1 MANVPN
7 LAIIAHDWPALNI
20 KLSYIAQRLQN
31 LTSQGQ
37 LPLGSVIVVGYALL
51 VYDNKFTIAD
61 DADHSKRMRFEVASL
76 SSGTVRVLTMPDAD
90 TTVPIATEVIT
101 FAGPTAARTVTLPDA
116 DTTVPIATE
125 ELTLS
130 GPTAARTITLPDA
143 DTTVPLATEE
153 LTFSGPTAARTITL
167 PDADTTVP
175 LATEQLT
182 FSGPT
187 AARTVTLPDANFTAA
202 RTDAGQTFTGAETFS
217 GKVTQSAGQQW
228 ALEAAGSS
236 PFTITGTAVFV
247 GVTNAAA
254 TTVKMP
260 AASAVGDW
268 YVVTDP
274 LGQAGSN
281 NITVDGN
288 GKNINGASTYVI
300 STNYDSVRVLYTGS
314 EWITW

>member
-37 LPLGSVIVVGYALL
+37 LPLDSVIVVGYALL

-116 DTTVPIATE
+116 DTTVPI
-125 ELTLS
+125 
-130 GPTAARTITLPDA
+130 
-143 DTTVPLATEE
+143 ATEE

>member
-101 FAGPTAARTVTLPDA
+101 FA
-116 DTTVPIATE
+116 
-125 ELTLS
+125 

-300 STNYDSVRVLYTGS
+300 STNYDSVRVFYTGS

>member
-116 DTTVPIATE
+116 DTTVP
-125 ELTLS
+125 
-130 GPTAARTITLPDA
+130 
-143 DTTVPLATEE
+143 LATEE

-236 PFTITGTAVFV
+236 PFTITGTAVFI

>member
-125 ELTLS
+125 ELT
-130 GPTAARTITLPDA
+130 
-143 DTTVPLATEE
+143 
-153 LTFSGPTAARTITL
+153 
-167 PDADTTVP
+167 
-175 LATEQLT
+175 

-187 AARTVTLPDANFTAA
+187 AARTVTLPDANFTVA

-236 PFTITGTAVFV
+236 PFTITGTAVFI

>member
-101 FAGPTAARTVTLPDA
+101 FAGPTAARTV
-116 DTTVPIATE
+116 
-125 ELTLS
+125 
-130 GPTAARTITLPDA
+130 TLPDA

>member
-37 LPLGSVIVVGYALL
+37 LPLDSVIVVGYALL

-90 TTVPIATEVIT
+90 TTVPI
-101 FAGPTAARTVTLPDA
+101 
-116 DTTVPIATE
+116 
-125 ELTLS
+125 
-130 GPTAARTITLPDA
+130 
-143 DTTVPLATEE
+143 
-153 LTFSGPTAARTITL
+153 
-167 PDADTTVP
+167 
-175 LATEQLT
+175 ATEQLT

-236 PFTITGTAVFV
+236 PFTITGTAVFI

>member
-76 SSGTVRVLTMPDAD
+76 SSGTVRVLTM
-90 TTVPIATEVIT
+90 
-101 FAGPTAARTVTLPDA
+101 PDA

>member
-101 FAGPTAARTVTLPDA
+101 FA
-116 DTTVPIATE
+116 
-125 ELTLS
+125 

>member
-90 TTVPIATEVIT
+90 TTVPIATE
-101 FAGPTAARTVTLPDA
+101 
-116 DTTVPIATE
+116 
-125 ELTLS
+125 
-130 GPTAARTITLPDA
+130 
-143 DTTVPLATEE
+143 
-153 LTFSGPTAARTITL
+153 
-167 PDADTTVP
+167 
-175 LATEQLT
+175 QLT

-187 AARTVTLPDANFTAA
+187 AARTVTLPDANFTVA

-228 ALEAAGSS
+228 ALETARSN
-236 PFTITGTAVFV
+236 PFTITDTTVFIEI
-247 GVTNAAA
+247 TNAAA